1 MVAVFPAPSAAA
13 QSDPSYLTARN
24 GEKAGAGPSVTEDQ
38 TPGVRSVITV
48 AAAAPAREEI
58 RLAYQNALQGRAPAA
73 APGADVAAA
82 PVAAAP
88 VAEPTTPEPA
98 IHHLDPDAIASLLK
112 RADAL
117 IASGDVAAARL
128 VLRRAAD
135 AGDARAAMTLAET
148 YDPAFLEKLGVHGFV
163 PDLAMARSWYE
174 KARTFGSA
182 EAPQRLETARKQAA
196 ITGGAALSWPT
207 NASAKRARSAEFRT
221 RHSLHSTQLHGTH
234 SSAHHSKGQSHGR
247 LHRDCQKSLR
257 VPVVLRCFLH
267 PDCPLASCF
276 GSKPK
281 AGSGVSYDEK
291 KRQANDIAVTV
302 VVSGISCTCARF
314 TEDIRNVVNDL
325 GPDGIRVLPVLGVGG
340 LQNVNDV
347 LFLKNIDMGVVDED
361 NLRLLK
367 KKDPVLY
374 ANIEQRVQYIT
385 KLYNS
390 EFQVLARND
399 IKSYDDLRG
408 KKVNFNLKDSQ
419 TEVTADTVFNAL
431 NIPTQRSYYDNDE
444 AMKRLISGEI
454 SAMII
459 LTGAPQVTLSKV
471 KKEDGV
477 HFLPLDQ
484 ESLPNHD
491 LKELFANYLPADL
504 THDLYPN
511 LIPEGTTVPTIAN
524 RALLVAYTWP
534 ENSPR
539 YKQDRQVRRR
549 VLQQDRSIQQL
560 VEASEVARS
569 QSFGRNAW
577 LDAISSP
584 RPNGLPP
591 TEIKPCQPIRAARST
606 SPLRS

>member
-1 MVAVFPAPSAAA
+1 MFVSSA
-13 QSDPSYLTARN
+13 TARN
-24 GEKAGAGPSVTEDQ
+24 LFVCLSFFV
-38 TPGVRSVITV
+38 
-48 AAAAPAREEI
+48 
-58 RLAYQNALQGRAPAA
+58 LL
-73 APGADVAAA
+73 
-82 PVAAAP
+82 
-88 VAEPTTPEPA
+88 
-98 IHHLDPDAIASLLK
+98 ASLTAPL
-112 RADAL
+112 RPAL
-117 IASGDVAAARL
+117 AQNQK
-128 VLRRAAD
+128 
-135 AGDARAAMTLAET
+135 
-148 YDPAFLEKLGVHGFV
+148 P
-163 PDLAMARSWYE
+163 
-174 KARTFGSA
+174 
-182 EAPQRLETARKQAA
+182 
-196 ITGGAALSWPT
+196 GG
-207 NASAKRARSAEFRT
+207 
-221 RHSLHSTQLHGTH
+221 GI
-234 SSAHHSKGQSHGR
+234 
-247 LHRDCQKSLR
+247 
-257 VPVVLRCFLH
+257 
-267 PDCPLASCF
+267 
-276 GSKPK
+276 
-281 AGSGVSYDEK
+281 SYDEK

-325 GPDGIRVLPVLGVGG
+325 GPEGIRVLPVLGVGG

-431 NIPTQRSYYDNDE
+431 NIQTQRSYYDNDE
-444 AMKRLISGEI
+444 AMKRLISGEL

-484 ESLPNHD
+484 ETLPNHD
-491 LKELFANYLPADL
+491 LRELFANYLPADL

-524 RALLVAYTWP
+524 RALLVAYAWP
-534 ENSPR
+534 ENSAR
-539 YKQDRQVRRR
+539 YKRIAKFVDAFFSKIDQFNNSSRHPKWREVNLSAEMPGWTRYKPAAEWLASHRNQPVSANPDSTLDQSSPELRLAFEKFMQSPVRRR
-549 VLQQDRSIQQL
+549 SLPGIGKCFSQISRSFLPRRRNSRRHAETCGNVDR
-560 VEASEVARS
+560 VP
-569 QSFGRNAW
+569 G
-577 LDAISSP
+577 
-584 RPNGLPP
+584 
-591 TEIKPCQPIRAARST
+591 RAAPQAAPAT
-606 SPLRS
+606 SSKGETTP